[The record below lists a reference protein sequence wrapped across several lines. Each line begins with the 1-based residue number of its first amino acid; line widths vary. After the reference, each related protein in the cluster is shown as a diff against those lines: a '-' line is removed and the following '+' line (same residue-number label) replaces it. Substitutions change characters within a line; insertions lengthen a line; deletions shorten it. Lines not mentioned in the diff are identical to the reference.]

1 MYIGIDVA
9 IHLADGINDALWLL
23 RGGGVVEI
31 YQRAMIDLTLEDGK
45 VLSVHIYIKERA
57 RARVRVRGIEEK
69 GARRGEKGARSG
81 GKGGCA
87 VITGRGNSRGR
98 LLARRGSDAL

>member
-1 MYIGIDVA
+1 MYIGSDVA

-57 RARVRVRGIEEK
+57 RVRALGFGGIEEK
-69 GARRGEKGARSG
+69 EARSG
-81 GKGGCA
+81 GKGGYS